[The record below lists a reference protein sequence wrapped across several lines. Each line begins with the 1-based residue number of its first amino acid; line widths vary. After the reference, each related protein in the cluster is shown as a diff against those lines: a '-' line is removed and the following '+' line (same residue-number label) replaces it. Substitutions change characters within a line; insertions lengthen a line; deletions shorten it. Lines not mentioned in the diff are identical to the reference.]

1 MQFYR
6 SHHDHSHDFPS
17 QEVEGNVRAGSTLI
31 VVLVVVVMLSLGAYT
46 FSEMMIVEMEATN
59 IYGRSVQSRELALSG
74 IDLAAAFV
82 GDRSEVDQWN
92 SYHNPEQFQNINL
105 LPGEVARSS
114 GYFSVVAP
122 VVTIPE
128 ANVIRFGLMNES
140 GKLNLNILATEE
152 VEDESEFEDEEI
164 SDPIDRM
171 MYIPNMTE
179 DIAAAILDW
188 IDDDDDTRTYGA
200 ESDYYETLESP
211 YSAKNGPL
219 ESLDELL
226 LVRDI
231 TPELLYGEDT
241 NRNGILDPNEN
252 DGDTTLPY
260 DNADGVL
267 DSGWFAYFTVHSRE
281 INIRPDGSE
290 KINVNMTMLT
300 ELYDLLEVELGP
312 DEAKFIVAYRT
323 SGPVETFSDLDSGG
337 SLGTVGGGV
346 SEKEA
351 LNDLANGLA
360 KALFSEEG
368 VTVTRAGLDLSKGGV
383 FTITS
388 LFDLVGSEVET
399 EIDGKKTT
407 LQSPWMNDPGA
418 MTTDLP
424 ILHDLLTT
432 TKNQYIEGRIQ
443 IEEARLETLLGI
455 PDMEEDL
462 ARAIINSQM
471 TDTNGSPSTEISPAR
486 QTTGWLVIEGL
497 TTIEQ
502 LRKLAPYICSSGDV
516 FRAQALG
523 YFGQAGPI
531 TRVEAIID
539 GTFIPPRITYIRDL
553 SNLGAGYPVP
563 TLQGTNQNE

>member
-1 MQFYR
+1 MMHQLN
-6 SHHDHSHDFPS
+6 SHHNQREHYSARGM
-17 QEVEGNVRAGSTLI
+17 VEGVRAGSTLLI
-31 VVLVVVVMLSLGAYT
+31 VLVVVVMLSLGAYT
-46 FSEMMIVEMEATN
+46 FSELMIVEMEATN
-59 IYGRSVQSRELALSG
+59 VYGRSIQSRELALSG
-74 IDLAAAFV
+74 IELAAAYV
-82 GDRSEVDQWN
+82 GDRSEIDGWN

-105 LPGEVARSS
+105 VPGEVSRAS

-122 VVTIPE
+122 ITTDSQTSAV
-128 ANVIRFGLMNES
+128 RFGLMNES
-140 GKLNLNILATEE
+140 GKLNLNILASEE
-152 VEDESEFEDEEI
+152 EEEEG
-164 SDPIDRM
+164 DAVDRL

-188 IDDDDDTRTYGA
+188 IDDDDETRTYGA

-211 YSAKNGPL
+211 YFANNGPL

-231 TPELLYGEDT
+231 TPEMLYGEDT

-252 DGDTTLPY
+252 DGNATLPL
-260 DNADGVL
+260 DNSDGVL
-267 DSGWFAYFTVHSRE
+267 DPGWFDYFTVHSRE

-312 DEAKFIVAYRT
+312 DEAKFIVAYRANGLVAT
-323 SGPVETFSDLDSGG
+323 LTDLESGVSG
-337 SLGTVGGGV
+337 STVGGGL
-346 SEKEA
+346 SEEQA
-351 LNDLANGLA
+351 LNELANGLA

-368 VTVTRAGLDLSKGGV
+368 VTVTRAGLDLTSGGV
-383 FTITS
+383 FTINS

-399 EIDGKKTT
+399 EIDGQKTT
-407 LQSPWMNDPGA
+407 LQSPWLADPGA

-424 ILHDLLTT
+424 ILFDILTT
-432 TKNQYIEGRIQ
+432 TKNQYIEGRIR
-443 IEEARLETLLGI
+443 IDEARLETLLGV

-462 ARAIINSQM
+462 AHTIVNSQM
-471 TDTNGSPSTEISPAR
+471 TGTNGASSTEISQAR

-502 LRKLAPYICSSGDV
+502 MRKLAPYLCSGGAV

-523 YFGQAGPI
+523 YFGQSGPA
-531 TRVEAIID
+531 TRMEAIID

-553 SNLGAGYPVP
+553 SNLGAGYTLP
-563 TLQGTNQNE
+563 TLQGTNQSE

>member
-1 MQFYR
+1 MG
-6 SHHDHSHDFPS
+6 S
-17 QEVEGNVRAGSTLI
+17 VRAGSTLL

-46 FSEMMIVEMEATN
+46 FSELMIVEMEATN
-59 IYGRSVQSRELALSG
+59 VYGRSVQSRELALSG
-74 IDLAAAFV
+74 IELAAAFV
-82 GDRSEVDQWN
+82 GDRAETDNWN

-105 LPGEVARSS
+105 LPGEVTRTS

-122 VVTIPE
+122 LVSDLQSNSV
-128 ANVIRFGLMNES
+128 RFGLMNES
-140 GKLNLNILATEE
+140 GKLNLNILASEE
-152 VEDESEFEDEEI
+152 EDEGEEG
-164 SDPIDRM
+164 DAVNRM

-188 IDDDDDTRTYGA
+188 IDDDDETRTYGA
-200 ESDYYETLESP
+200 ESDYYETLESS

-231 TPELLYGEDT
+231 TPEMLYGEDT

-252 DGDTTLPY
+252 DGDATLPF
-260 DNADGVL
+260 DNADGIL
-267 DSGWFAYFTVHSRE
+267 NLGWFDYFTVHSRE

-323 SGPVETFSDLDSGG
+323 NGPVETLANLESGG
-337 SLGTVGGGV
+337 SLTTVGGGV
-346 SEKEA
+346 SEAQA
-351 LNDLANGLA
+351 LNEFANGLA

-368 VTVTRAGLDLSKGGV
+368 VTVTRAGLDLSGGGL
-383 FTITS
+383 FTINS
-388 LFDLVGSEVET
+388 LFDLIGSEVET
-399 EIDGKKTT
+399 EIDGQKTT
-407 LQSPWMNDPGA
+407 LKSPWLADPAA

-424 ILHDLLTT
+424 VLHDILTT

-443 IEEARLETLLGI
+443 IDEARLETLLGV
-455 PDMEEDL
+455 PGMEEDL
-462 ARAIINSQM
+462 AHAIVNSQM
-471 TDTNGSPSTEISPAR
+471 TGTNGASSTEISQAR

-502 LRKLAPYICSSGDV
+502 MRKLAPYLCSGGDV

-553 SNLGAGYPVP
+553 SNLGAGYALP
-563 TLQGTNQNE
+563 TLQGINQDE

>member
-1 MQFYR
+1 MQFYH
-6 SHHDHSHDFPS
+6 SHHDQSRDFPT
-17 QEVEGNVRAGSTLI
+17 QEVEENVRAGSTLI

-46 FSEMMIVEMEATN
+46 FSELMIVEIEATN

-231 TPELLYGEDT
+231 TPEMLYGEDT

-383 FTITS
+383 FTISS
-388 LFDLVGSEVET
+388 LFDLVGSEVDT

-443 IEEARLETLLGI
+443 IEEARLETLLGV

-462 ARAIINSQM
+462 AHAIINSQM

-502 LRKLAPYICSSGDV
+502 LRKLAPYICSGGDV
-516 FRAQALG
+516 FRAQSLG